1 MQGGAWGERQ
11 TETGRNRQKE
21 TETGRARQRQAQTGT
36 DRHRKAEA
44 GRHRHRQTEAG
55 RRRYRDKERQTETGD
70 REGDG
75 GKYVCFIVRRPEEDI
90 ERLVLS
96 LFPLFS

>member
-1 MQGGAWGERQ
+1 MFSQGGAWGERQ
-11 TETGRNRQKE
+11 TETGRD
-21 TETGRARQRQAQTGT
+21 RQRQAQTGT

-55 RRRYRDKERQTETGD
+55 RKRYRDKERQTETGD
-70 REGDG
+70 RERYG

-90 ERLVLS
+90 ETVTLPLVL
-96 LFPLFS
+96 LR